1 MNTPAPTRRQFLF
14 GISAV
19 AGGLLVG
26 LPESRAQTG
35 HGEVTAWVVIT
46 PDDTVTIRV
55 ARSDMGQGIFTALP
69 MLVAEELECDW
80 AKVRAE
86 YADTNENLTRDKPW
100 GDMVTSTSI
109 SVRASQEYLRQAGAQ
124 AREMLI
130 AEAAARWNVTPVS
143 CRARGGIV
151 SHAASGRALRFGA
164 LAAAAARR
172 PIPENVPLKAPSDWR
187 LIGTSAAR
195 IEAAPKV
202 FAEPIFATDVDLP
215 GMLHAAVKNCPTI
228 GGSVVAFDHAAV
240 AGLPGVRHVVQVG
253 KDAVAVVADSWRQA
267 NAAVEALPVTW
278 DESIGTG
285 VSNATL
291 RTLFRE
297 GLADPAAAIGH
308 RIDDV
313 GASLGGAAQIID
325 VEYEAPFLAHATMEP
340 QVCTAKVTAERI
352 DLWAPTQNGEG
363 TTNTIARVMQRDAA
377 QIFVHKLQLGGGF
390 GRRGLA
396 QDWARQSVQIAAQVP
411 GVPVRMLWSREED
424 FTHDYYRPM
433 VLARQTAGFDAQGRL
448 LGWKVRISGSSIAAS
463 LAPFWLKEG
472 VDNALMDGF
481 VEEDM
486 PYAVASFEV
495 GVARRDSHIP
505 VGFWRGVN
513 LSQNG
518 WFREA
523 FLDEI
528 AAMRKI
534 DPYLLRREL
543 LSENPRALATLDAAA
558 KLAGWGKPPAGRHQG
573 IAIVEGDN
581 AWCAQIAEISVT
593 DGRLKVHR
601 ISCAVDPNFV
611 VHPDITVQQ
620 IEGGIVQG
628 LAAALYGEVTV
639 EDGRVQQTNFHNYR
653 YLRME
658 EMPVIDVA
666 LVPSLGRYG
675 DRWGGVGETGLP
687 PLAPALTN
695 AIHPATGKRLRSLPI
710 SNHDLRV

>member
-1 MNTPAPTRRQFLF
+1 MAALPLKRRQFLF
-14 GISAV
+14 GVSAF
-19 AGGLLVG
+19 AGGMLSG
-26 LPESRAQTG
+26 LPEIKAQSATA
-35 HGEVTAWVVIT
+35 EVTAWVAIS

-86 YADTNENLTRDKPW
+86 YADTNENIARDKPW

-130 AEAAARWNVTPVS
+130 AEAAARWNVAPGQCNAQNS
-143 CRARGGIV
+143 IV
-151 SHAASGRALRFGA
+151 THGATGRTFSFGQ

-172 PIPENVPLKAPSDWR
+172 PIPEGVKLKDPSQWR
-187 LIGTSAAR
+187 LLGTSAAR
-195 IEAAPKV
+195 LEARPKV
-202 FAEPIFATDVDLP
+202 FGEPIFATDVDLP
-215 GMLHAAVKNCPTI
+215 GMLHAAVRTCPTI
-228 GGSVVAFDHAAV
+228 GGRVVAFDRAAI
-240 AGLPGVRHVVQVG
+240 ADRPGVRHVVQVG
-253 KDAVAVVADSWRQA
+253 GDAVAVVADTWRQA
-267 NAAVEALPVTW
+267 KAAVEALPVSW
-278 DESIGTG
+278 DESLGAG
-285 VSNATL
+285 VSNDTL
-291 RTLFRE
+291 RTMFRE
-297 GLADPAAAIGH
+297 GIADPAAAIGH
-308 RIDDV
+308 RV
-313 GASLGGAAQIID
+313 GAVDSSLRDAAQVID

-340 QVCTAKVTAERI
+340 QVCAAQVTADRI

-363 TTNTIARVMQRDAA
+363 TTTTIARVMQRDAS
-377 QIFVHKLQLGGGF
+377 QIYVHKLQLGGGF

-396 QDWARQSVQIAAQVP
+396 QDWARQAVQIAAQVP
-411 GVPVRMLWSREED
+411 GVPIRMVWSREED

-433 VLARQTAGFDAQGRL
+433 VLARHTAGFDANGRL
-448 LGWKVRISGSSIAAS
+448 LGWKIRISGSSIAAS
-463 LAPFWLKEG
+463 LAPFWLRNG

-481 VEEDM
+481 SEEDM
-486 PYAVASFEV
+486 PYAIENFEV

-523 FLDEI
+523 FIDEI
-528 AAMRKI
+528 AVQRRM
-534 DPYLLRREL
+534 DPYLFRREML
-543 LSENPRALATLDAAA
+543 AGNPRAIATLDAAA
-558 KLAGWGKPPAGRHQG
+558 KLAGWGEASEGRHQG

-581 AWCAQIAEISVT
+581 AWCAQVAEIAVI
-593 DGRLKVHR
+593 DGRLQVHR

-611 VHPDITVQQ
+611 VHPDITMQQ

-628 LAAALYGEVTV
+628 LAAALYGQITI

-653 YLRME
+653 YLRMN
-658 EMPVIDVA
+658 EMPVVDVA
-666 LVPSLGRYG
+666 LVPALGRYG
-675 DRWGGVGETGLP
+675 DRWGGIGETGLP

-695 AIHPATGKRLRSLPI
+695 AIYAATGKRLRSLPI

>member
-1 MNTPAPTRRQFLF
+1 MKAPALNRRQFLF

-19 AGGLLVG
+19 AGGMLIG
-26 LPESRAQTG
+26 LPELRAQATPG
-35 HGEVTAWVVIT
+35 GITAWVVIA

-80 AKVRAE
+80 SKVRAE
-86 YADTNENLTRDKPW
+86 YADTNENLSRDKPW

-130 AEAAARWNVTPVS
+130 AEAAARWDVQPDTCSARASIVTHDPT
-143 CRARGGIV
+143 
-151 SHAASGRALRFGA
+151 GRTLRFGV
-164 LAAAAARR
+164 LAASAAQR
-172 PIPENVPLKAPSDWR
+172 PVPENVALKHPSEWR

-195 IEAAPKV
+195 IEARPKV
-202 FAEPIFATDVDLP
+202 FGAPIFATDVDLP

-228 GGSVVAFDHAAV
+228 GGSVVAFDQEAIAAR
-240 AGLPGVRHVVQVG
+240 PGVRHVVQVG
-253 KDAVAVVADSWRQA
+253 DDAVAVVADTWRQA

-278 DESIGTG
+278 DERVGTG
-285 VSNATL
+285 VSNETL
-291 RTLFRE
+291 RAMFRE
-297 GLADPAAAIGH
+297 GIADPAAAIGH
-308 RIDDV
+308 RTGDV
-313 GASLGGAAQIID
+313 NTAFQGAAQVID
-325 VEYEAPFLAHATMEP
+325 VEYEAPFLPHATMEP
-340 QVCTAKVTAERI
+340 QVCTAQVTAERI

-363 TTNTIARVMQRDAA
+363 TTNTIARVMNQDAS

-396 QDWARQSVQIAAQVP
+396 QDWARQAVQIAAQVP
-411 GVPVRMLWSREED
+411 GVPVRMIWSREED

-433 VLARQTAGFDAQGRL
+433 VLARHTAGFDADGRL

-463 LAPFWLKEG
+463 LAPFWLREG

-486 PYAVASFEV
+486 PYAVENFEV

-523 FLDEI
+523 FIDEI
-528 AAMRKI
+528 ATARKT

-543 LSENPRALATLDAAA
+543 LADNPRALATLDAAA
-558 KLAGWGKPPAGRHQG
+558 TLAGWGRPPEGRHQG

-593 DGRLKVHR
+593 DGHLKVHR

-611 VHPDITVQQ
+611 VHPDITIQQ

-628 LAAALYGEVTV
+628 LAAALFGEVTIQ
-639 EDGRVQQTNFHNYR
+639 DGRVQQTNFHAYR

-658 EMPVIDVA
+658 EMPAIDVA

-675 DRWGGVGETGLP
+675 ERWGGIGETGLP

-695 AIHPATGKRLRSLPI
+695 AIHAATGKRLRSLPI

>member
-1 MNTPAPTRRQFLF
+1 MKTPALNRRQFLF
-14 GISAV
+14 GVSAV
-19 AGGLLVG
+19 AGGMLVG
-26 LPESRAQTG
+26 LPKLHAQAAA
-35 HGEVTAWVVIT
+35 GEVTAWVVIA

-86 YADTNENLTRDKPW
+86 YADTNENLSRDKPW

-130 AEAAARWNVTPVS
+130 AEAAARWDVAPDTCSARASIVTHS
-143 CRARGGIV
+143 AT
-151 SHAASGRALRFGA
+151 GRTLRFGE

-172 PIPENVPLKAPSDWR
+172 PVPEAVALKHPSEWR
-187 LIGTSAAR
+187 LIGTSATRLEAR
-195 IEAAPKV
+195 PKV
-202 FAEPIFATDVDLP
+202 FGEPIFATDVNLP

-228 GGSVVAFDHAAV
+228 GGSVVSFDPASV
-240 AGLPGVRHVVQVG
+240 AGLPGVQHVVQVG
-253 KDAVAVVADSWRQA
+253 EDAVAVVADTWRQA
-267 NAAVEALPVTW
+267 NAAVEALPVKW
-278 DESIGTG
+278 DESIGAG
-285 VSNATL
+285 VSNETL
-291 RTLFRE
+291 RAVFRA
-297 GLADPAAAIGH
+297 GIADPAAAIGH
-308 RIDDV
+308 RV
-313 GASLGGAAQIID
+313 GEVGVALGDAAQVID

-340 QVCTAKVTAERI
+340 QVCAAQVTAERI

-363 TTNTIARVMQRDAA
+363 TTNTIARAMQRDAS
-377 QIFVHKLQLGGGF
+377 QIFVHKLQIGGGF

-396 QDWARQSVQIAAQVP
+396 QDWARQAVQIAAQVP
-411 GVPVRMLWSREED
+411 GVPVRMMWSRTED

-433 VLARQTAGFDAQGRL
+433 VLARQTAGFDADGRL

-463 LAPFWLKEG
+463 LAPFWLREG

-495 GVARRDSHIP
+495 GVARRDSHIQ

-528 AAMRKI
+528 AVARRI

-543 LSENPRALATLDAAA
+543 LADNPRALATLDAVA
-558 KLAGWGKPPAGRHQG
+558 KLAGWGKPPEGRHQG

-593 DGRLKVHR
+593 GGRLKVHR
-601 ISCAVDPNFV
+601 ISCAVDPNFI
-611 VHPDITVQQ
+611 VHPDITIQQ

-628 LAAALYGEVTV
+628 LAAALYGAVTI
-639 EDGRVQQTNFHNYR
+639 EDGRVQQTNFHDYR

-658 EMPVIDVA
+658 EMPVIEVA

-675 DRWGGVGETGLP
+675 ERWGGVGETGLP

-695 AIHPATGKRLRSLPI
+695 AIHAATGKRLRSLPI
-710 SNHDLRV
+710 SNHDLGV

>member
-1 MNTPAPTRRQFLF
+1 MQTPALNRRQFLF

-19 AGGLLVG
+19 AGGMLVG
-26 LPESRAQTG
+26 LPESRAQVRP
-35 HGEVTAWVVIT
+35 GEVTAWVVIS

-80 AKVRAE
+80 SKVRAE
-86 YADTNENLTRDKPW
+86 YADTNENLSRNKPW

-130 AEAAARWNVTPVS
+130 AEAAARWDVSPVACS
-143 CRARGGIV
+143 ARAGIV
-151 SHAASGRALRFGA
+151 THGSTGRTFRFGA

-172 PIPENVPLKAPSDWR
+172 PIPENVVLKNPSEWR
-187 LIGTSAAR
+187 LIGTSATRLEAR
-195 IEAAPKV
+195 PKV
-202 FAEPIFATDVDLP
+202 FGEPIFATDVILP

-228 GGSVVAFDHAAV
+228 GGSVVAFNRGTV
-240 AGLPGVRHVVQVG
+240 AGMPGVRHVLQVG
-253 KDAVAVVADSWRQA
+253 EDAVAVVADTWRQA
-267 NAAVEALPVTW
+267 NGAVAALPVTW

-285 VSNATL
+285 VSNETL
-291 RTLFRE
+291 RMTFRA
-297 GLADPAAAIGH
+297 GIADPAAAIGH
-308 RIDDV
+308 RIGDV
-313 GASLGGAAQIID
+313 DVALRDAVQVID

-340 QVCTAKVTAERI
+340 QVCAAQVTAERI

-363 TTNTIARVMQRDAA
+363 TTNTIARVMQRDAS
-377 QIFVHKLQLGGGF
+377 QIFVHKLQIGGGF

-396 QDWARQSVQIAAQVP
+396 QDWARQAVQIAAQVP
-411 GVPVRMLWSREED
+411 SVPVRMIWSREED

-433 VLARQTAGFDAQGRL
+433 VLARQTAGFDAEGRL

-463 LAPFWLKEG
+463 LAPFWLREG

-486 PYAVASFEV
+486 PYAIENFEV

-523 FLDEI
+523 FIDEI
-528 AAMRKI
+528 AFARKM

-543 LSENPRALATLDAAA
+543 LAGNSRALATLDAAA
-558 KLAGWGKPPAGRHQG
+558 RLANWGKAPQGRHQG

-611 VHPDITVQQ
+611 VHPDITIQQ

-628 LAAALYGEVTV
+628 LAAALYGEVTI
-639 EDGRVQQTNFHNYR
+639 EDGRVRQTNFHEYR

-658 EMPVIDVA
+658 EMPVVDVA

-675 DRWGGVGETGLP
+675 ERWGGIGETGLP

-695 AIHPATGKRLRSLPI
+695 AIHAATGKRLRSLPI